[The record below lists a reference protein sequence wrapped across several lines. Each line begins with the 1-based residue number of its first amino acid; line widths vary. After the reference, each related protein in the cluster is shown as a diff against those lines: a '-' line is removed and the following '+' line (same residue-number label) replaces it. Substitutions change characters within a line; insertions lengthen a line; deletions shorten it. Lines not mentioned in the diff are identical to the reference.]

1 MASKHLENRKQRD
14 NRSFVIRHSCFVIL
28 LASVLSSPLLY
39 GEEPAAV
46 DRQKVESLSPTEK
59 AEILRKKDIFD
70 RLSPAKKDKLRQLD
84 ADIKK
89 AEDSEELR
97 RVMREYFD
105 WWKAQPLNVR
115 AELSSTVSPAERV
128 KKIEDLRR
136 EERKREAMNRNSL
149 KLTKQD
155 GEVLWDWM
163 MENVKKFEENYRKSL
178 LKEKAK
184 EKIKEWDSKSP
195 QERRGFIMHSLD
207 RSIPSAK
214 EMAELRS
221 KLSPEVKAK
230 LEPMSVGDQCKAL
243 RDGMQSA
250 MRRQMAG
257 RWGRP
262 GMFVDEKELEDF
274 FDSDKIDPIE
284 RERLLDLPPEQLH
297 NQLQGLYIRWKMSNE
312 PFFFH
317 PEGGPPGGP
326 PGRQRG
332 GPERP
337 RPDQPERP
345 PERSP
350 EQPPEG

>member
-1 MASKHLENRKQRD
+1 
-14 NRSFVIRHSCFVIL
+14 
-28 LASVLSSPLLY
+28 
-39 GEEPAAV
+39 
-46 DRQKVESLSPTEK
+46 
-59 AEILRKKDIFD
+59 
-70 RLSPAKKDKLRQLD
+70 LD
-84 ADIKK
+84 ADLKK
-89 AEDSEELR
+89 DEDSEELR
-97 RVMREYFD
+97 RVMREYYE

-115 AELSSTVSPAERV
+115 AELSSIASPAERV

-136 EERKREAMNRNSL
+136 EEQKREAMNRNSL

-155 GEVLWDWM
+155 GQVLWDWM
-163 MENVKKFEENYRKSL
+163 MESTNKFAENYRKTL

-195 QERRGFIMHSLD
+195 QERRGFIMHSLE
-207 RSIPSAK
+207 RSIPSAE

-230 LEPMSVGDQCKAL
+230 LEPMSVGDQWKAL

-250 MRRQMAG
+250 FRRQMAG

-262 GMFVDEKELEDF
+262 GMFVDEKELEEF
-274 FDSDKIDPIE
+274 FDSDKINPIE

-312 PFFFH
+312 PSFFR

-332 GPERP
+332 SPERP

-345 PERSP
+345 PED
-350 EQPPEG
+350 